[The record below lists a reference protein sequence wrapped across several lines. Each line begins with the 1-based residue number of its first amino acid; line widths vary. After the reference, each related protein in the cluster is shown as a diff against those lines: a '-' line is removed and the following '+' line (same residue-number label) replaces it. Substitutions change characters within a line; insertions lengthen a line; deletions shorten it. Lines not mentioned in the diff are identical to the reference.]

1 MIGVLD
7 IGATNVRAGLVSED
21 GELVASRG
29 RLVPPS
35 ADARKFLD
43 FVCALLGSLMAAED
57 EELTAIGAGSCGVIR
72 DGSILYSPNTQ
83 WKSLALAEALKA
95 RFQVPAVVINDADA
109 FALGVYHFEFR
120 DQFSGLCALT
130 LGSGLGGSLISE
142 RGLVRSMSGIS
153 PEIGHIKVRE
163 GGARCGCGGS
173 GCLEAYVSKR
183 ALMASYRRYGGGADM
198 LSPYDVYQA
207 FRRGDDAAE
216 KAFTTLGRHLGT
228 GISTIY
234 NLFAPP
240 AFVLGGGI
248 SRAARAFLPAT
259 RQTLTKGIMKGIG
272 PRPRIVVSKLRSRAS
287 LLGAAYQA
295 WSSFGTMLE

>member
-1 MIGVLD
+1 M
-7 IGATNVRAGLVSED
+7 RAGLVSED
-21 GELVASRG
+21 YRLLANRS
-29 RLVPPS
+29 RLVPPN

-43 FVCALLGSLMAAED
+43 FACALLNSLIAAQD

-72 DGSILYSPNTQ
+72 DGSILYSPNTR
-83 WKSLALAEALKA
+83 WKSLALAEALAA
-95 RFQVPAVVINDADA
+95 RFHVPAEVINDADA

-120 DQFSGLCALT
+120 DQFSSLCVLT

-142 RGLVRSMSGIS
+142 KGLVSSLSGVS
-153 PEIGHIKVRE
+153 PEIGHTKVRE
-163 GGARCGCGGS
+163 SGARCSCGGS

-183 ALMASYRRYGGGADM
+183 ALMASYRRYGGSADI
-198 LSPYDVYQA
+198 LSSYDVYQA

-216 KAFTTLGRHLGT
+216 KAFDTLGRYLGM
-228 GISTIY
+228 GMSNIY

-248 SRAARAFLPAT
+248 SRAARAFLPAA
-259 RQTLTKGIMKGIG
+259 RQALSKGIVRGIG
-272 PRPRIVVSKLRSRAS
+272 PRPRIVVSKMRSRAS

-295 WSSFGTMLE
+295 RSSLGTVLE

>member
-1 MIGVLD
+1 MS
-7 IGATNVRAGLVSED
+7 T
-21 GELVASRG
+21 
-29 RLVPPS
+29 
-35 ADARKFLD
+35 
-43 FVCALLGSLMAAED
+43 ED

-95 RFQVPAVVINDADA
+95 RFQVPAVVINDADT

-120 DQFSGLCALT
+120 EQFSGLCALT

-163 GGARCGCGGS
+163 GGARCSCGGT

-183 ALMASYRRYGGGADM
+183 ALMASYRRYGGSADM
-198 LSPYDVYQA
+198 FSPYDVYQA

-216 KAFTTLGRHLGT
+216 KAFATFGRYLGT
-228 GISTIY
+228 GMSTIY

-248 SRAARAFLPAT
+248 SRAARAFLPTA
-259 RQTLTKGIMKGIG
+259 RQALSKGIMKGIG
-272 PRPRIVVSKLRSRAS
+272 PRPRIVVSKMRSRAS
-287 LLGAAYQA
+287 LLGAACQA
-295 WSSFGTMLE
+295 RSSFGTVLK

>member
-1 MIGVLD
+1 
-7 IGATNVRAGLVSED
+7 VRVGLVSED
-21 GELVASRG
+21 GELVASRS
-29 RLVPPS
+29 RLIPPN

-43 FVCALLGSLMAAED
+43 FICAILGSLVAAED
-57 EELTAIGAGSCGVIR
+57 EELTVIGAGSCGVIR

-83 WKSLALAEALKA
+83 WKSLALAEALTS
-95 RFQVPAVVINDADA
+95 RFQVPAAVINDADA
-109 FALGVYHFEFR
+109 FALGVYHFEFKN
-120 DQFSGLCALT
+120 QFSGLCALT
-130 LGSGLGGSLISE
+130 LGSGLGGSLVSE

-163 GGARCGCGGS
+163 GGARCRCGGS

-183 ALMASYRRYGGGADM
+183 ALMDSYRRYGGSADI

-216 KAFTTLGRHLGT
+216 KAFAVLGRYLGA
-228 GISTIY
+228 GMSTIY
-234 NLFAPP
+234 NIFAPP

-248 SRAARAFLPAT
+248 SRAARAFLPAV
-259 RQTLTKGIMKGIG
+259 RQALAKGMMKGIG
-272 PRPRIVVSKLRSRAS
+272 PRPRIVVSKMRSRAS

-295 WSSFGTMLE
+295 RSSFGPVLE